1 MRLRQLCCDDIPDA
15 LELSLAAGWN
25 QTRADWTALLE
36 TAPEGCLGVEC
47 DGRIVATTTL
57 VSYGKRLA
65 WIGMVLTHSDY
76 RRRGFA
82 RLLVQE
88 AIDLARGLEVA
99 VVKLDATDQ
108 GKPLYESFG
117 FRTEQSVE
125 RWGLGDPVEI
135 SVSTGALPEVPPIL
149 EPGGQLLHRPGS
161 RAHYLGPC
169 IADSPAT
176 AERLFRRAV
185 DEIGAASYFWDIL
198 ALNRGAL
205 RIATRLGFVPLRR
218 LTRMVL
224 GREAQ
229 PYNESHIYAIAGLEW
244 G

>member
-1 MRLRQLCCDDIPDA
+1 MRLRPLSTGDIPDA
-15 LELSLAAGWN
+15 LDLSLAAGWK
-25 QTRADWTALLE
+25 QTRADWAALLE
-36 TAPEGCLGVEC
+36 TAPEGCLGIEC

-57 VSYGKRLA
+57 VCYGKRLA

-82 RLLVQE
+82 RVLVQK
-88 AIDLARGLEVA
+88 AIDLARTQEVA
-99 VVKLDATDQ
+99 IVKLDATGEGQ
-108 GKPLYESFG
+108 ALYREFG
-117 FRTEQSVE
+117 FRPEQPVE
-125 RWGLGDPVEI
+125 RWGLGEP
-135 SVSTGALPEVPPIL
+135 GANADTAIATPPIL
-149 EPGGQLLHRPGS
+149 EPGGQLLHRPGI

-169 IADSPAT
+169 IADSHAT

-198 ALNRGAL
+198 PLNRSAL

-224 GREAQ
+224 GHEAQ
-229 PYNESHIYAIAGLEW
+229 PYNESHIYAIAGFEW